1 MTENINDTSK
11 TEFDSVEDPK
21 TCTELHQIR
30 QLLFLRFQ
38 IKLMR
43 KMLPLHQGKEKHQ
56 FQF

>member
-11 TEFDSVEDPK
+11 TEFDSVGDPK

-30 QLLFLRFQ
+30 QLLFLRFE

-43 KMLPLHQGKEKHQ
+43 KMLPLH
-56 FQF
+56 